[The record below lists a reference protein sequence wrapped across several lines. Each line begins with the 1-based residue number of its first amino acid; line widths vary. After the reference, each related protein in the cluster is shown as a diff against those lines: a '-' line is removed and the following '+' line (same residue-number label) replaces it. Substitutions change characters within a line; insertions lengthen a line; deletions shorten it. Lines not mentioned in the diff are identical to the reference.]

1 MYYLDSYWEYT
12 STNNLI
18 YLPDQN
24 QAFEDHIIAD
34 VTADPTEWVSF
45 TTDDGETSKNF
56 SLFPIAVN
64 MSGPYF
70 DIDG

>member
-12 STNNLI
+12 SSNNLI

-34 VTADPTEWVSF
+34 VNADPTEWVSF
-45 TTDDGETSKNF
+45 TTDDGETSKICF
-56 SLFPIAVN
+56 
-64 MSGPYF
+64 
-70 DIDG
+70 